1 MIIGTECHWSLM
13 EIQCLSCIQET
24 GQQHNLVEEE
34 EKRKGNLGRMF
45 AGDQLSDSD

>member
-1 MIIGTECHWSLM
+1 MIIDIECHWSQA

-34 EKRKGNLGRMF
+34 EKLRANVRWRS
-45 AGDQLSDSD
+45 AI